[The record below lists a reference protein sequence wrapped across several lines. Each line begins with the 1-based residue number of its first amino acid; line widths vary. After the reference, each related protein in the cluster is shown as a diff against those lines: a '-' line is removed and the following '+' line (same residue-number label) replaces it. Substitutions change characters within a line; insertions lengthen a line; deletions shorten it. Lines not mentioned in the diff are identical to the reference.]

1 MGTMNTYGY
10 HYDMASE
17 TGNKYSLIIDG
28 KEVISGGTFSSILEN
43 FKHEV
48 NCHRGSC
55 IEAYIAVKKTYD
67 GKKRECTNE
76 IVREF
81 DNRRKF

>member
-48 NCHRGSC
+48 NCHR
-55 IEAYIAVKKTYD
+55 
-67 GKKRECTNE
+67 
-76 IVREF
+76 
-81 DNRRKF
+81 